1 MKINFRD
8 FKTMDIEGKEQ
19 VLDISK
25 ELGNAIYRETM
36 DIGEVELAR
45 KIYLEGELELSEG
58 EVEIVK
64 SFMGSI
70 LILVYLLMMLLVPS
84 PSFSCPRAYQFHPA
98 CTFYDVDYR

>member
-64 SFMGSI
+64 SFMERFFKGFI
-70 LILVYLLMMLLVPS
+70 KE
-84 PSFSCPRAYQFHPA
+84 A
-98 CTFYDVDYR
+98 FYKIINPKK

>member
-19 VLDISK
+19 ALDISK
-25 ELGNAIYRETM
+25 ELGNTIYRETM

-45 KIYLEGELELSEG
+45 KIYLEGEVELSEG

-64 SFMGSI
+64 MFMERFFKGFI
-70 LILVYLLMMLLVPS
+70 KE
-84 PSFSCPRAYQFHPA
+84 A
-98 CTFYDVDYR
+98 FYKIINPKK

>member
-25 ELGNAIYRETM
+25 ELGNTIYRETM
-36 DIGEVELAR
+36 DIGELELAR
-45 KIYLEGELELSEG
+45 KIYLEGKLELSEG

-64 SFMGSI
+64 TFMERFFKGFI
-70 LILVYLLMMLLVPS
+70 KEG
-84 PSFSCPRAYQFHPA
+84 
-98 CTFYDVDYR
+98 FYKIINPKK